1 MPTNDELDYSK
12 IRDAMDF
19 ATEQL
24 IKKGKTDELKS
35 KKEQVESKEK
45 IDIEKKN
52 NIFKWIAYSAA
63 IVIGLIIIIV
73 IIIVIIRMSGSNKSS
88 NNQIQQKPFIPMM
101 PIQQQKPFIPMM
113 PIQQQQPMPMM
124 PIQQQQPMPMMPIQ
138 QQQPIPMMPIP
149 MMPIQQPIISS
160 SPSSYQYNNNTNSSS
175 FNFPSNN
182 TSFFNKLDDT
192 SSLSIKKGGRK
203 NK

>member
-101 PIQQQKPFIPMM
+101 PIQQQ
-113 PIQQQQPMPMM
+113 QPMPMM
-124 PIQQQQPMPMMPIQ
+124 PIQQQQ
-138 QQQPIPMMPIP
+138 PIP

>member
-124 PIQQQQPMPMMPIQ
+124 PIQQQQP
-138 QQQPIPMMPIP
+138 IP
-149 MMPIQQPIISS
+149 MMPIQQPIISSSPS

>member
-124 PIQQQQPMPMMPIQ
+124 PIQQQQP
-138 QQQPIPMMPIP
+138 IP

>member
-113 PIQQQQPMPMM
+113 PIQQQKPFIPMM

-138 QQQPIPMMPIP
+138 QQQPIPMMPI
-149 MMPIQQPIISS
+149 QQPIISSSPS